1 MSSKRHKKGTLDMN
15 VSYAWRTFLICVA
28 ALAAAASARAA
39 DVEYG
44 RFHHVHLNVTD
55 PAKTQNFY
63 EKYFGAV
70 KIDYYDKFPALFV
83 ERSFILLNKVNSSP
97 PHAPHT
103 AISHIGWST
112 VDGQS
117 AFKWLKENNVPFE
130 TEIGQ
135 LGNNYGMY
143 VYGPDKELAELWTGS
158 RNHRFEHIHLWAT
171 DVEVS
176 AGWFR
181 DHIGLPARIGPQ
193 PTLKDRENIA
203 AIRMGFLQSDNV
215 NLVFFGR
222 PDFES
227 RWWPGGSFTEQDAP
241 KGDFK
246 QTQGHTIDHIAFSYR
261 DIKPVFERM
270 KAAGV
275 TIVEPIATRADVGHK
290 SFFVLAP
297 DSVLVEIVEA
307 RPIPD
312 SSWEK

>member
-1 MSSKRHKKGTLDMN
+1 MTIRRARRVIFG
-15 VSYAWRTFLICVA
+15 W
-28 ALAAAASARAA
+28 ALTVIFVGNAAAE
-39 DVEYG
+39 DVIPAN
-44 RFHHVHLNVTD
+44 FHHVHLNVTD
-55 PAKTQNFY
+55 PAKSVAFY

-70 KIDYYDKFPALFV
+70 GIKYYDKAPALFV
-83 ERSFILLNKVNSSP
+83 ERSFILLNPVDTP
-97 PHAPHT
+97 PPYMPHT

-112 VDGQS
+112 VDGHS
-117 AFKWLKENNVPFE
+117 SFKWLQEQGVEFE
-130 TEIGQ
+130 TPIGQ
-135 LGNNYGMY
+135 LGANYGMY

-171 DVEVS
+171 DVEKS

-181 DHIGLPARIGPQ
+181 DHLGLPARIAPQ

-227 RWWPGGSFTEQDAP
+227 RWWPGGSYTQEDAP

-246 QTQGHTIDHIAFSYR
+246 PTKGHTIDHIAFSYR
-261 DIKPVFERM
+261 EIEPAYERM

-275 TIVEPIATRADVGHK
+275 EMVEPIARRADGHQ

-297 DSVLVEIVEA
+297 DNVLVEVVQA

-312 SSWEK
+312 ASWQE